1 VPTRLL
7 RDHWP
12 MDTTPQ
18 VHDPVKT
25 GRNGWQTAFIVLVT
39 ILATVA
45 LSYWVIT
52 TYLFPSEFKPVQLSG
67 QEEQVLEQKLER
79 LDGLQTRQTRG
90 YAKAQ
95 REQAAAEAE
104 RLEPEAYSEAGADRS
119 ITLSE
124 RELNS
129 LVAKNS
135 DLAKKLAIDLSE
147 GLISAKLLIHVDPDF
162 PILAGQVIKVRAGVE
177 TSYRN
182 GKPIVILKGVSVMGV
197 PIPNAWLGNMK
208 NIDLVQEFGG
218 SAGFWKAFADGV
230 DNIEVHDGAL
240 RLVLKE

>member
-1 VPTRLL
+1 METTP
-7 RDHWP
+7 
-12 MDTTPQ
+12 DTTSPAK
-18 VHDPVKT
+18 PP
-25 GRNGWQTAFIVLVT
+25 RNVWQTAFIVLVT
-39 ILATVA
+39 ILATIA

-52 TYLFPSEFKPVQLSG
+52 TYIFPSEFRPVLLSQ
-67 QEEQVLEQKLER
+67 QEEQLLEQKLER
-79 LDGLQTRQTRG
+79 LDGLQSRQAHG
-90 YAKAQ
+90 YGKSQ
-95 REQAAAEAE
+95 HGPAAAEDE

-119 ITLSE
+119 IILSE

-147 GLISAKLLIHVDPDF
+147 GLISAKLLVHVDEDF
-162 PILAGQVIKVRAGVE
+162 PIMAGQVIKVRAGVE
-177 TSYRN
+177 TSYHN
-182 GKPIVILKGVSVMGV
+182 GRPIVILKGVSVMGV
-197 PIPNAWLGNMK
+197 PVPNAWLGGMK

>member
-1 VPTRLL
+1 METSPE
-7 RDHWP
+7 
-12 MDTTPQ
+12 TT
-18 VHDPVKT
+18 VAVKPP
-25 GRNGWQTAFIVLVT
+25 RSGWQTAFIVLVT
-39 ILATVA
+39 ILATGA

-52 TYLFPSEFKPVQLSG
+52 TYLFPSEFKPVQLS
-67 QEEQVLEQKLER
+67 QKEEQVLEQKLER

-95 REQAAAEAE
+95 REQAATDAG
-104 RLEPEAYSEAGADRS
+104 RLQPEAYSEEGADRS

-147 GLISAKLLIHVDPDF
+147 GLISAKLLIHVDEDF
-162 PILAGQVIKVRAGVE
+162 PIMAGQVIKVRAGVE
-177 TSYRN
+177 TAYRN
-182 GKPIVILKGVSVMGV
+182 GQPIVILKGVSVMGV
-197 PIPNAWLGNMK
+197 PIPNAWLGGMK

-240 RLVLKE
+240 RLVLRE

>member
-1 VPTRLL
+1 METTP
-7 RDHWP
+7 
-12 MDTTPQ
+12 DTTSPAK
-18 VHDPVKT
+18 PA
-25 GRNGWQTAFIVLVT
+25 RNVWQTAFIVLVT
-39 ILATVA
+39 ILATIA

-52 TYLFPSEFKPVQLSG
+52 TYIFPSEFRPVLLSQ

-79 LDGLQTRQTRG
+79 LDGLQTRQARG
-90 YAKAQ
+90 YGKSP
-95 REQAAAEAE
+95 RGPAAIEDE

-119 ITLSE
+119 IILSE

-147 GLISAKLLIHVDPDF
+147 GLISAKLLIHVDEDF
-162 PILAGQVIKVRAGVE
+162 PIMAGQVIKVRAGVE
-177 TSYRN
+177 TSYRS
-182 GKPIVILKGVSVMGV
+182 GRPIVILKGVSVMGV
-197 PIPNAWLGNMK
+197 PIPNAWLGGMK